1 MPECAK
7 RVSRKERG
15 ALARLGGLRARSV
28 PFANCIREPL
38 ANFPTVVEV
47 ANCGGLASGPSSILV
62 VIQATLYPSYMSLD
76 AVTMP
81 SDLVFDRNRT
91 LGSPRGTGCKGRRS
105 NAHGVVLR
113 LLVFGRVDGGAR

>member
-47 ANCGGLASGPSSILV
+47 ANCGVLASGPSSILV
-62 VIQATLYPSYMSLD
+62 VIQATLYLSYMSLD
-76 AVTMP
+76 AV
-81 SDLVFDRNRT
+81 R
-91 LGSPRGTGCKGRRS
+91 
-105 NAHGVVLR
+105 
-113 LLVFGRVDGGAR
+113 FGRAAGIVKHSLFGGDNEDRLRGLAFDAML